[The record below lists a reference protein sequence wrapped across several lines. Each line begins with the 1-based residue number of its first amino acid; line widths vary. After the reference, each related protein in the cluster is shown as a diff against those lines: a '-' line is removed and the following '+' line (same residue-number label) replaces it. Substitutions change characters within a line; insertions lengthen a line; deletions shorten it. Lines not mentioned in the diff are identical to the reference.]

1 MAEVRRR
8 KRVVHQRAK
17 GPVDPSVGARV
28 RELRI
33 ARNMTQADLAAG
45 DFTKG
50 FISLLETGRT
60 RVSLRAAEILAQRL
74 GVSSADLIAGG
85 DGKAD
90 LELALLRA
98 EQQLSAGRVVEAI
111 EVLER
116 LATKATG
123 SLRARALRARG
134 RALVEAARPR
144 EGLVLLEE
152 AGRAFES
159 LGQRELVIRTIYDR
173 ALAYAHLN
181 EPGNALA
188 LAMECDAAMNA
199 GGFVDRT
206 LELQVRSL
214 LATTFAHSGDL
225 ESADLQAQRALR
237 LAEDVV
243 DPEALGSLYSTLSFA
258 RQRQNDLSGAMA
270 YARKGLAVYEELGRD
285 RAVGQMWHN
294 VATIYMDRHQYDK
307 AADAIE
313 RSDRI
318 AKRAK
323 LPTLEA
329 RLLTTR
335 GELAAAR
342 GRWREADAY
351 ARAGSEH
358 PGASAYTRSRGLV
371 LQARALAA
379 RRTPLSRI
387 RPVLNE
393 AVSALRDEPPRIR
406 AEVHEAYASI
416 LAERG
421 EWREAY
427 EQARQSV
434 ELMRPD
440 LSSQPKK

>member
-1 MAEVRRR
+1 
-8 KRVVHQRAK
+8 
-17 GPVDPSVGARV
+17 
-28 RELRI
+28 
-33 ARNMTQADLAAG
+33 MTQAALAG
-45 DFTKG
+45 DDFTKG

-74 GVSSADLIAGG
+74 GISAAELIAGG
-85 DGKAD
+85 AGKVD
-90 LELALLRA
+90 LELVLLRA
-98 EQQLSAGRVVEAI
+98 EQQLSAGRAVEAI
-111 EVLER
+111 DVLQR
-116 LATKATG
+116 LANKATG
-123 SLRARALRARG
+123 ALRARALRARG

-152 AGRAFES
+152 AGRAFEA
-159 LGQRELVIRTIYDR
+159 LNQREFVIRTIYDR

-188 LAMECDAAMNA
+188 LALECDAAMTA

-214 LATTFAHSGDL
+214 LATTFARSGDL
-225 ESADLQAQRALR
+225 ESADLQAERALR

-243 DPEALGSLYSTLSFA
+243 NPDALGSLYSTLSYA

-294 VATIYMDRHQYDK
+294 VATIYIDRRQYNK
-307 AADAIE
+307 AAEAIE
-313 RSDRI
+313 RSERI
-318 AKRAK
+318 AKQAK

-335 GELAAAR
+335 GDLAAAR
-342 GRWREADAY
+342 GRWEEADSF

-358 PGASAYTRSRGLV
+358 PGASAYTRSRGFV

-379 RRTPLSRI
+379 RRGPMSRI
-387 RPVLNE
+387 RPIFQQ
-393 AVSALRDEPPRIR
+393 AVSSLRDEPARIQ
-406 AEVHEAYASI
+406 AEVHEAFASI
-416 LAERG
+416 LADRG

-427 EQARQSV
+427 EQARTVV
-434 ELMRPD
+434 ELVRPD
-440 LSSQPKK
+440 LSATRK

>member
-1 MAEVRRR
+1 
-8 KRVVHQRAK
+8 
-17 GPVDPSVGARV
+17 VDPGVGQRV
-28 RELRI
+28 RELRT
-33 ARNMTQADLAAG
+33 ARGMTQADLAG
-45 DFTKG
+45 DDFTKG

-98 EQQLSAGRVVEAI
+98 EQQLSAGRAVEAI

-116 LATKATG
+116 LANKAMG

-134 RALVEAARPR
+134 RALVEAERPR

-152 AGRAFES
+152 AGRAFEA
-159 LGQRELVIRTIYDR
+159 LGQREFVIRTIYDR
-173 ALAYAHLN
+173 ALAFAHLN

-188 LAMECDAAMNA
+188 LALECDAAMTA

-214 LATTFAHSGDL
+214 MATTFAFSGDL
-225 ESADLQAQRALR
+225 DSADLQAQRALQ

-243 DPEALGSLYSTLSFA
+243 DPDALGSLYSTLSFA

-294 VATIYMDRHQYDK
+294 VATIHLDRHQYEK

-318 AKRAK
+318 AKQAK
-323 LPTLEA
+323 LPSLEA
-329 RLLTTR
+329 RLLTTTR
-335 GELAAAR
+335 VLAASIPGLPPTPEPEDSSSKR
-342 GRWREADAY
+342 GRSRPGVVRSARSGGHSTLPETRSAMNRRGFAPRCTRLSLPSWRI
-351 ARAGSEH
+351 
-358 PGASAYTRSRGLV
+358 GASGG
-371 LQARALAA
+371 
-379 RRTPLSRI
+379 RRTNRRGPVSSSYAQIWALGRSSPSRYC
-387 RPVLNE
+387 RTVTVN
-393 AVSALRDEPPRIR
+393 SAGDS
-406 AEVHEAYASI
+406 H
-416 LAERG
+416 
-421 EWREAY
+421 
-427 EQARQSV
+427 
-434 ELMRPD
+434 
-440 LSSQPKK
+440 

>member
-1 MAEVRRR
+1 
-8 KRVVHQRAK
+8 
-17 GPVDPSVGARV
+17 VDPGVGLRV

-33 ARNMTQADLAAG
+33 AREMTQADLAAK

-85 DGKAD
+85 DGEAD

-98 EQQLSAGRVVEAI
+98 EQQLSAGRAVEAI

-116 LATKATG
+116 LANKATG

-159 LGQRELVIRTIYDR
+159 MGQRESVIRTIYDR

-188 LAMECDAAMNA
+188 LALECDAAMTA
-199 GGFVDRT
+199 GGLVDRT

-214 LATTFAHSGDL
+214 LATTFARSGDL
-225 ESADLQAQRALR
+225 ESADWQAQRALR

-243 DPEALGSLYSTLSFA
+243 DPDALGSLYSTLSFA

-270 YARKGLAVYEELGRD
+270 YARKGLAVFEELGRE

-294 VATIYMDRHQYDK
+294 VATIYIDRRQYDK
-307 AADAIE
+307 AAEAIE
-313 RSDRI
+313 RSERI

-342 GRWREADAY
+342 GRWEEAARY
-351 ARAGSEH
+351 ARSGSEH
-358 PGASAYTRSRGLV
+358 PGASSYTRSRGFL
-371 LQARALAA
+371 LQAQALAA
-379 RRTPLSRI
+379 RRGPLSRI
-387 RPVLNE
+387 RPMLHE
-393 AVSALRDEPPRIR
+393 AASSVRDEPARIR
-406 AEVHEAYASI
+406 AEVHEAFATI
-416 LAERG
+416 LAARG
-421 EWREAY
+421 QWREAY
-427 EQARQSV
+427 KEARTS
-434 ELMRPD
+434 LNLLRPD
-440 LSSQPKK
+440 LSATEK

>member
-1 MAEVRRR
+1 M
-8 KRVVHQRAK
+8 
-17 GPVDPSVGARV
+17 DPGVGQRV
-28 RELRI
+28 RELRT
-33 ARNMTQADLAAG
+33 ARGMTQADLAG
-45 DFTKG
+45 DDFTKG

-98 EQQLSAGRVVEAI
+98 EQQLSAGRAVEAI

-116 LATKATG
+116 LANKAMG

-134 RALVEAARPR
+134 RALVEAERPR

-152 AGRAFES
+152 AGRAFEA
-159 LGQRELVIRTIYDR
+159 LGQREFVIRTIYDR
-173 ALAYAHLN
+173 ALAFAHLN

-188 LAMECDAAMNA
+188 LALECDAAMTA

-214 LATTFAHSGDL
+214 MATTFAFSGDL
-225 ESADLQAQRALR
+225 DSADLQAQRALQ

-243 DPEALGSLYSTLSFA
+243 DPDALGSLYSTLSFA

-294 VATIYMDRHQYDK
+294 VATIHLDRHQYEK

-318 AKRAK
+318 AKQAK
-323 LPTLEA
+323 LPSLEA

-342 GRWREADAY
+342 GRWEDADKY

-358 PGASAYTRSRGLV
+358 PGASPYTRTRGLL

-379 RRTPLSRI
+379 RRGPLSQI
-387 RPVLNE
+387 RRTLNI
-393 AVSALRDEPPRIR
+393 ARNSVRDEPARIR
-406 AEVHEAYASI
+406 AEVHEAFASI
-416 LAERG
+416 LADRG

-427 EQARQSV
+427 EQARTSL
-434 ELMRPD
+434 ELVRPD
-440 LSSQPKK
+440 LGSRKK